1 MNFANLI
8 DRIGNAPVFETS
20 LLLASEDH
28 PFEVRKQLS
37 RWVAAGK
44 IYQLRRGL
52 YTLAPPYQKI
62 KAHPFLIANYIQHG
76 SYVSLQSALAYYD
89 LIPERVPM
97 TTSVT
102 IGRPLLQDTP
112 LGEYQFRHIRLDW
125 SQEYSKIDLGSGQ
138 AALLASPEKA
148 LLDLIYLEPHSDTA
162 AYLQELRLQNMERL
176 DLERMHQLVCKA
188 LKPKLVRAYEE
199 IFRLTLEEKSGYET
213 L

>member
-1 MNFANLI
+1 MNFTNLI
-8 DRIGNAPVFETS
+8 DRIGSEPVFETS
-20 LLLASEDH
+20 QLLAGEVD

-44 IYQLRRGL
+44 IYQLRRSL

-62 KAHPFLIANYIQHG
+62 NPHPFLIANHIQHY

-102 IGRPLLQDTP
+102 TGRPLLQNTP
-112 LGEYQFRHIRLDW
+112 LGEYQFRHIQLDW
-125 SQEYSKIDLGSGQ
+125 FQAYSKIDLGPGQ
-138 AALLASPEKA
+138 AAFVATPEKA

-162 AYLQELRLQNMERL
+162 VYLQELRLQNMKRL
-176 DLERMHQLVCKA
+176 DLERMHQLVCNA
-188 LKPKLVRAYEE
+188 LKPKLFRAYEE
-199 IFRLTLEEKSGYET
+199 IRRLTLEEISGYET